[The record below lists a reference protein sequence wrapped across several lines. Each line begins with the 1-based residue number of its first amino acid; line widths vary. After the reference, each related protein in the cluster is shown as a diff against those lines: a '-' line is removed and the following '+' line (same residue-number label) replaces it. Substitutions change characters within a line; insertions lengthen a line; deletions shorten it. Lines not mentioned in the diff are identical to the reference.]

1 MRRGA
6 RILGAGVSVYL
17 LLASFVPAPQ
27 ALDPNQWKQRKPS
40 LEQEPVEIRA
50 DRMELRKQDNLI
62 LYTGNV
68 SVTQPQY
75 KMDSDLLE
83 VRWDPETRKIKH
95 LVAKGKVRM
104 EAEDARASCGVAIL
118 DVDAQSVE
126 MQESPKM
133 IQGGEHVEGETIVY
147 FFNERRST
155 VLGGRGGRVRTL
167 VIPGGKK

>member
-1 MRRGA
+1 MRA
-6 RILGAGVSVYL
+6 RVWFLGMTAALSL
-17 LLASFVPAPQ
+17 VPWGTVQ
-27 ALDPNQWKQRKPS
+27 ALDPAQWKHKEAS
-40 LEQEPVEIRA
+40 LQGEPVQIRA
-50 DRMELRKQDNLI
+50 DKMELRRQDNLI

-83 VRWDPETRKIKH
+83 VRWDPETRKIRH

-104 EAEDARASCGVAIL
+104 EAEDAKASCGLAIL
-118 DVDAQSVE
+118 DVAAQSVE

-133 IQGGEHVEGETIVY
+133 VQGGEHVEGEKILY
-147 FFNERRST
+147 LLNERRST
-155 VLGGRGGRVRTL
+155 VLGGRSGRVKTL

>member
-1 MRRGA
+1 VRGCDWFRGTA
-6 RILGAGVSVYL
+6 VAVCLVLGGFIGRVH
-17 LLASFVPAPQ
+17 
-27 ALDPNQWKQRKPS
+27 ALDPAQWKQKEAS
-40 LEQEPVEIRA
+40 LKDQPVQIRA
-50 DRMELRKQDNLI
+50 DKMELRRQDNLI

-104 EAEDARASCGVAIL
+104 EAEDAKASCGVAIL
-118 DVDAQSVE
+118 DVGAQSVE
-126 MQESPKM
+126 MHESPKM
-133 IQGGEHVEGETIVY
+133 IQGGEHVEGEKIVY
-147 FFNERRST
+147 FLNEKRST